1 MRYVWIVLLALSLST
16 VVYGQ
21 KSAAVRQLEQ
31 QRKEALAD
39 IEETNKLLQET
50 AQTAKTSL
58 NRLNLLS
65 KQILSRK
72 KVISLLNQ
80 ELDEIE
86 KDILNIQGQL
96 RTLKRELG
104 DKQTNYGKSMRGLY
118 KRHSSQDKL
127 LFILSAES
135 FSQSM
140 RRMRYLR
147 EYADWQKRQANDI
160 VEKQAEIS
168 RKQAEMEKTR
178 AEKRALLGTRQ
189 EESKKLESEEASQK
203 EEVQLLNKRQKD
215 LKADLQKKRRQAE
228 ALNRQ
233 IEKQIAEEIARAE
246 AEAKAARERA
256 ERERRG
262 GGTGA
267 DLLAG
272 RSGQAGGRCD
282 MTTLATIRQAMT
294 AFLAEAGIEA
304 LSAWHKEVWKGRKT
318 PVAEVQVKE
327 VEAGASGF
335 QNYLGQTY
343 DPAARQW
350 TERYGRRITVKF
362 GVTLY
367 SPEAAGESG
376 CQALLEQVAQALME
390 RGPAGFAVEKWSAGE
405 TAFDQ
410 ASGMFWGKLQ
420 AVCRGMLVAGMEESG
435 ELEGFTV
442 RGEVTL

>member
-1 MRYVWIVLLALSLST
+1 MEENVLSILCGGALEQWLGRLREDVTEEDCQDLLVVASAWTALAGMTGALEQSQPTPLSFSAGDLTVRAREDRTGDACARSLQSQAERLMEPYVQDGVLPFGVEDELCRRFQAIAAVWPDGDPVAGREIVRRGGRCCVLCWEARQFVPTLGRA
-16 VVYGQ
+16 G
-21 KSAAVRQLEQ
+21 KCCCACRASAAGG
-31 QRKEALAD
+31 
-39 IEETNKLLQET
+39 TT
-50 AQTAKTSL
+50 G
-58 NRLNLLS
+58 RL
-65 KQILSRK
+65 
-72 KVISLLNQ
+72 
-80 ELDEIE
+80 
-86 KDILNIQGQL
+86 GFAA
-96 RTLKRELG
+96 G
-104 DKQTNYGKSMRGLY
+104 G
-118 KRHSSQDKL
+118 
-127 LFILSAES
+127 
-135 FSQSM
+135 
-140 RRMRYLR
+140 
-147 EYADWQKRQANDI
+147 
-160 VEKQAEIS
+160 
-168 RKQAEMEKTR
+168 
-178 AEKRALLGTRQ
+178 
-189 EESKKLESEEASQK
+189 
-203 EEVQLLNKRQKD
+203 EVLWG
-215 LKADLQKKRRQAE
+215 
-228 ALNRQ
+228 
-233 IEKQIAEEIARAE
+233 
-246 AEAKAARERA
+246 A

-304 LSAWHKEVWKGRKT
+304 LSAWPKEVWKGRKT
-318 PVAEVQVKE
+318 PVAVVQVKE